1 MKVKE
6 GIIKLKEKEIN
17 NWKSLGGNAQKPKQ
31 SKSVTLRK
39 DKNKRLSNG
48 TQKSEQDWIEDY
60 KKQEK
65 ET

>member
-39 DKNKRLSNG
+39 DKNKVYQMELRNQSRTG
-48 TQKSEQDWIEDY
+48 
-60 KKQEK
+60 
-65 ET
+65 